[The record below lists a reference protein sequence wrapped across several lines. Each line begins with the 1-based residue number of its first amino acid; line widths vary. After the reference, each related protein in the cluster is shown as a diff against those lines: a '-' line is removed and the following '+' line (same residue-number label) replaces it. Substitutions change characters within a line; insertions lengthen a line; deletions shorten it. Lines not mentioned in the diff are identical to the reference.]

1 MNKTVKT
8 LSAVVA
14 LLASSTALAG
24 TQVWDF
30 LGNGSSIENDNA
42 HSIGSG
48 TYIDLYVDNIELVIS
63 AWSSSKN
70 SGSCSNGD
78 PVCDSNNALYDQDP
92 FIERAELTKYNGSGL
107 GAINNDE
114 GDTSPHH
121 AFDNNGSNDGWVD
134 YDMALLQ
141 FDTAVVL
148 DEIDIGWRGDDS
160 DMTVL
165 SYTGNAAI
173 SGSPF
178 GGSDTWYSL
187 LSNGWSH
194 VGNYADV
201 STSTNQVISGATA
214 SKYWLVGVYNPVFG
228 ESWSIGNDSIK
239 LAGVKTSTV
248 EGTPNTEVPEPTA
261 LALLLG
267 GMALLTSR
275 RRQS

>member
-1 MNKTVKT
+1 MVMNKTIKT
-8 LSAVVA
+8 ISSVMA
-14 LLASSTALAG
+14 LLASSSAFAG

-30 LGNGSSIENDNA
+30 NGAGSDIVNDDA
-42 HSIGSG
+42 HGIGTG

-63 AWSSSKN
+63 AWSSSGN
-70 SGSCSNGD
+70 PGTCPNGD

-92 FIERAELTKYNGSGL
+92 FIQRAVLNKYASGL
-107 GAINNDE
+107 GASNQDE
-114 GDTSPHH
+114 LGQNAPHH
-121 AFDNNGSNDGWVD
+121 AFDNIGNAGNEVD

-148 DEIDIGWRGDDS
+148 DEIDIGWKGNDS

-178 GGSDTWYSL
+178 AASDTWYSL
-187 LSNGWSH
+187 LSKGWSH
-194 VGNYADV
+194 IGNYSNV
-201 STSTNQVISGATA
+201 STSTNQVISGASA

-228 ESWSIGNDSIK
+228 NSWSIGNDAIK
-239 LAGVKTSTV
+239 LAGIKTST
-248 EGTPNTEVPEPTA
+248 TDNTEVPEPAA
-261 LALLLG
+261 LALMLG
-267 GMALLTSR
+267 GLALLTSR